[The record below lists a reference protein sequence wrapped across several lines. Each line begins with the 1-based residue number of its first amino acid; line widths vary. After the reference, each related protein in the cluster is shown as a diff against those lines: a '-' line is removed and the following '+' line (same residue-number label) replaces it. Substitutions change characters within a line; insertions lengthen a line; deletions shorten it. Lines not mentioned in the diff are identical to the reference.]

1 MGLSIHYSGSFN
13 PAASLS
19 AMIEEVKEIADI
31 YKWKY
36 FVFEEAFPPDS
47 LDRAEYS
54 DEIYG
59 ICFTPPGCETVDL
72 CFLSNG
78 KMSSV
83 THLKFFGNSQNKEYQ
98 QYLYM
103 LSVKTQ
109 YAGAEIHKLI
119 IHLLKYLEGK
129 YLHNLVVHD
138 EGYYWETGDEMLLV
152 ETFKKYTDLIEDF
165 ASSLEIYP
173 KLTGESFEDYFKR
186 LMKKIY
192 YKNKEK

>member
-13 PAASLS
+13 PEASLS
-19 AMIEEVKEIADI
+19 AMIEEVKDIADI

-36 FVFEEAFPPDS
+36 FIFDTAFPPGS
-47 LDRAEYS
+47 FGRADYT
-54 DEIYG
+54 DDIYG

-109 YAGAEIHKLI
+109 YAGIEIHKLI
-119 IHLLKYLEGK
+119 IHLFKYLENK
-129 YLHNLVVHD
+129 YLCDFVVHD
-138 EGYYWETGDEMLLV
+138 EGYFWETGDEILLQD
-152 ETFKKYTDLIEDF
+152 TFKKYTYLIENF
-165 ASSLEIYP
+165 ASSVEIFP
-173 KLTGESFEDYFKR
+173 LLPGESFETYIRRMMIKIQ
-186 LMKKIY
+186 KK
-192 YKNKEK
+192 